1 MSINFTKAIVNLL
14 QREIADIESK
24 SMHEKNKKEKAQS
37 KIKQLQRDMKLSQS
51 HSDLSS
57 KMTRINK
64 LNEEIKN
71 INRIQADLTKQL
83 VMKKTSLKQHLAKE
97 SQQEESYD

>member
-1 MSINFTKAIVNLL
+1 MSISFTKAITNQL
-14 QREIADIESK
+14 QQEIAAIESK
-24 SMHEKNKKEKAQS
+24 IVNEKKKIEKAQS
-37 KIKQLQRDMKLSQS
+37 KINQLQRDMKLSQS

-71 INRIQADLTKQL
+71 MNHLQADLSKQL
-83 VMKKTSLKQHLAKE
+83 VTKKTSLKQQQAKQPS
-97 SQQEESYD
+97 SQV

>member
-1 MSINFTKAIVNLL
+1 MSISFTKAITNQL
-14 QREIADIESK
+14 QQEIAAIESK
-24 SMHEKNKKEKAQS
+24 IVNEKKKIEKAQS
-37 KIKQLQRDMKLSQS
+37 KINQLQRDMKLSQS

-71 INRIQADLTKQL
+71 TNRLHADLSKQL
-83 VMKKTSLKQHLAKE
+83 VTKKTSLKQQQAKQPS
-97 SQQEESYD
+97 SQV

>member
-1 MSINFTKAIVNLL
+1 MSINFTKAIVNQL

-24 SMHEKNKKEKAQS
+24 IMNEKNKKEKAQS
-37 KIKQLQRDMKLSQS
+37 KINQLQRDMKLSQS

-64 LNEEIKN
+64 LNEDIKI
-71 INRIQADLTKQL
+71 INRVQADLSKQL
-83 VMKKTSLKQHLAKE
+83 VTKKTSLKQHQTKE
-97 SQQEESYD
+97 SQQEETYD

>member
-1 MSINFTKAIVNLL
+1 MSINFTKAIVNRL

-24 SMHEKNKKEKAQS
+24 SLNEKNKKEKAQS
-37 KIKQLQRDMKLSQS
+37 KINQLQRDMKLSQS

-64 LNEEIKN
+64 LNENIKT
-71 INRIQADLTKQL
+71 INRVQAELSKQL
-83 VMKKTSLKQHLAKE
+83 VTKKTSLKQYLAKE
-97 SQQEESYD
+97 PQQEETSD